1 MAVLRECRCFEV
13 LDYENLNATE
23 PPRNESLDQ
32 APNKESHLLK
42 SIKGV
47 TIESNGSLLG
57 KIWNFK
63 DVDDQLL
70 YLYEQLL
77 KKDWKANKVNADT
90 LSTRTDPIN
99 LPNGKRYR
107 SCAVVGNS
115 GSLRNSG
122 CGKNIDKHDY
132 VIRCNMAPL
141 KPFKVDAGMKNNYV
155 SMNPSILRT
164 RFRDLLSA
172 KSHKAFNAEVSKY
185 SGILSIP
192 CFCTGV
198 SLARSMKAMSVVK
211 SKRPQMTCMNPAH
224 FISLS
229 KLWGAAGSLHSRH
242 STGFYFVSMAIQ
254 ICDEVDLYGFW
265 PFFSRFGNQKTD
277 VRYHY
282 FDKMKHASKI
292 HSMNEEF
299 AILVQLHNLGI
310 VKLNIGSC

>member
-1 MAVLRECRCFEV
+1 
-13 LDYENLNATE
+13 
-23 PPRNESLDQ
+23 
-32 APNKESHLLK
+32 
-42 SIKGV
+42 
-47 TIESNGSLLG
+47 
-57 KIWNFK
+57 
-63 DVDDQLL
+63 
-70 YLYEQLL
+70 
-77 KKDWKANKVNADT
+77 
-90 LSTRTDPIN
+90 
-99 LPNGKRYR
+99 
-107 SCAVVGNS
+107 
-115 GSLRNSG
+115 
-122 CGKNIDKHDY
+122 
-132 VIRCNMAPL
+132 MAPL

-164 RFRDLLSA
+164 RFQNLQSA
-172 KSHKAFNAEVSKY
+172 KSHKAFNADVSKY

-192 CFCTGV
+192 CFGTGG

-229 KLWGAAGSLHSRH
+229 KFWGAAGALHSRH

-277 VRYHY
+277 IRYHY
-282 FDKMKHASKI
+282 FDKLKHASKI

-310 VKLNIGSC
+310 VNLNIGSC